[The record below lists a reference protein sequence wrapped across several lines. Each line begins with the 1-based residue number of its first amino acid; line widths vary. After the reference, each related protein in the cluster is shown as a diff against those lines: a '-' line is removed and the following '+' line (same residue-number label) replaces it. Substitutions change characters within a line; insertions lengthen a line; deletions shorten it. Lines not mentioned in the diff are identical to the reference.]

1 MSHVVLIAIA
11 KKRPMPL
18 MMNFQSTA
26 HNRIFKSPKFLMFN
40 AQSHNNSRRILETL
54 IMSKQ
59 SKHIVIR
66 PSLNLSRPI
75 NQSRLSLDPINRSGQ
90 RTI

>member
-1 MSHVVLIAIA
+1 MQTPQINRMMLQTKARVKQASPLMSHVVLIAIA

-54 IMSKQ
+54 IM
-59 SKHIVIR
+59 
-66 PSLNLSRPI
+66 
-75 NQSRLSLDPINRSGQ
+75 
-90 RTI
+90 